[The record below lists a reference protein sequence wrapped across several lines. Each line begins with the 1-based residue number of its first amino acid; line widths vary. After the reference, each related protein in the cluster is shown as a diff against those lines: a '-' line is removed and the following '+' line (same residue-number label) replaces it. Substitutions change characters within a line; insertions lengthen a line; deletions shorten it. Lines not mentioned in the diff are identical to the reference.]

1 MYQCFAWN
9 QFYSQKNKFEI
20 HLKVCSIM
28 AGIVYKF
35 ENQNID
41 PFEENLKNMG
51 DLPEENLKNMGDLP
65 FAAYFDFETTIS
77 TTSQNYLEDEVMYS
91 NSYSVIFVFHPNLQ
105 FDRIVIEAS
114 TIP

>member
-1 MYQCFAWN
+1 
-9 QFYSQKNKFEI
+9 
-20 HLKVCSIM
+20 M

-51 DLPEENLKNMGDLP
+51 DLP
-65 FAAYFDFETTIS
+65 FDFETTIS
-77 TTSQNYLEDEVMYS
+77 TTSQNHIEDEVMYS

>member
-1 MYQCFAWN
+1 
-9 QFYSQKNKFEI
+9 
-20 HLKVCSIM
+20 M

-41 PFEENLKNMG
+41 PF
-51 DLPEENLKNMGDLP
+51 EENLKNMGDLP

-77 TTSQNYLEDEVMYS
+77 TTSQNHLEDEVMYS

-114 TIP
+114 TIPQNKYMM